1 MGTCGQEDGNNGHRG
16 LKKGKG
22 VRGKVLKNYLLCT
35 MFNIWVMVSLD
46 TQTPALCNILGFKKK
61 KEGHVPH
68 ESKSIYILKYILFL
82 C

>member
-16 LKKGKG
+16 LKKGKR

-61 KEGHVPH
+61 KKDMYPMNLKVY
-68 ESKSIYILKYILFL
+68 IY
-82 C
+82 